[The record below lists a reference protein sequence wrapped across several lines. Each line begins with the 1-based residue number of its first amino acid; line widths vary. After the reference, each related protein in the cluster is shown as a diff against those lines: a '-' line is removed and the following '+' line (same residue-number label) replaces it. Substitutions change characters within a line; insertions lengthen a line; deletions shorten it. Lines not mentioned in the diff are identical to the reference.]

1 MKSCENCRHF
11 TRFSARSR
19 GVVCNCWGKYT
30 GRKDGIKTMAED
42 MVLVLHYAEPNNDS
56 FLNQLRGLCKMINKV
71 VIENFLRSE
80 KLKSKDLCKGRIKMI
95 YSELGK
101 DNLINKDTGEVFKGP
116 IMFVGFDR
124 QEIVNLTDNQIKA
137 IKCVYRKV

>member
-11 TRFSARSR
+11 TRCSARSR

-30 GRKDGIKTMAED
+30 GRKDGIKTMAEEK
-42 MVLVLHYAEPNNDS
+42 VLVFKYAEPVGYEGEI
-56 FLNQLRGLCKMINKV
+56 RGMVEMIDRV
-71 VIENFLRSE
+71 EIENFLMSE

-95 YSELGK
+95 YSEQGK
-101 DNLINKDTGEVFKGP
+101 DNLVNKDTGEVFKGT

-124 QEIVNLTDNQIKA
+124 QDIVNLTDKQMSA
-137 IKCVYRKV
+137 IRCMYRKVG